1 MTDEP
6 SDDLEALLTT
16 AAAAAASASVNP
28 QLRQQLREQT
38 SQRVR
43 GYGRWRR
50 VRRLTTLAGV
60 YVAGW
65 LSAWLWLG
73 WHPTPTPAPAPA
85 PASAQPPAAPAVNVV
100 PQPLP
105 PAGPS
110 SPLQQGD
117 PLAGLPADEIEL
129 LAEQARE
136 RAEFVRLFAKAGDR
150 YLAVGDHVA
159 ALRCYRNALERMTNA
174 ELAVTSTDSWL
185 LMSLKL
191 ALVQERTR
199 DQVRE

>member
-85 PASAQPPAAPAVNVV
+85 PAPAQPLAPA
-100 PQPLP
+100 PEWIQPSP
-105 PAGPS
+105 PVGPS
-110 SPLQQGD
+110 SPLQQAD
-117 PLAGLPADEIEL
+117 PLAGLPAEEIEL

>member
-85 PASAQPPAAPAVNVV
+85 PAPAQPLAPA
-100 PQPLP
+100 PELIQPSP
-105 PAGPS
+105 PVGPS
-110 SPLQQGD
+110 SPLQQAD
-117 PLAGLPADEIEL
+117 PLAGLPAEEIEL

-191 ALVQERTR
+191 ALAEERTR
-199 DQVRE
+199 DQVQK

>member
-85 PASAQPPAAPAVNVV
+85 PAPAQPLAPA
-100 PQPLP
+100 PELIQPSP
-105 PAGPS
+105 PVGPS
-110 SPLQQGD
+110 SPLQQAD
-117 PLAGLPADEIEL
+117 PLAGLPAEEIEL

-199 DQVRE
+199 DQVQK

>member
-85 PASAQPPAAPAVNVV
+85 PAPAQPLAPA
-100 PQPLP
+100 PELIQPSP
-105 PAGPS
+105 PVGPS
-110 SPLQQGD
+110 SPLQQAD
-117 PLAGLPADEIEL
+117 PLAGLPAEEIEL

-191 ALVQERTR
+191 ALVRGAHS
-199 DQVRE
+199 

>member
-60 YVAGW
+60 YAAGW
-65 LSAWLWLG
+65 FSAWVWLG

-85 PASAQPPAAPAVNVV
+85 PAPAQPLAPA
-100 PQPLP
+100 PELIQPSP
-105 PAGPS
+105 PVGPS
-110 SPLQQGD
+110 SPLQQAD
-117 PLAGLPADEIEL
+117 PLAGQPAEEIEL

>member
-50 VRRLTTLAGV
+50 VRRLTTLAVV
-60 YVAGW
+60 YAAGW
-65 LSAWLWLG
+65 LSAWLWLI
-73 WHPTPTPAPAPA
+73 PAQPPSPAPA

-110 SPLQQGD
+110 SPLQQAD
-117 PLAGLPADEIEL
+117 PLAGLPAEEIEL

>member
-85 PASAQPPAAPAVNVV
+85 PAPAQPLAPA
-100 PQPLP
+100 PELIQPSP
-105 PAGPS
+105 PVGPS
-110 SPLQQGD
+110 SPLQQAD
-117 PLAGLPADEIEL
+117 PLAGLPAEEIEL